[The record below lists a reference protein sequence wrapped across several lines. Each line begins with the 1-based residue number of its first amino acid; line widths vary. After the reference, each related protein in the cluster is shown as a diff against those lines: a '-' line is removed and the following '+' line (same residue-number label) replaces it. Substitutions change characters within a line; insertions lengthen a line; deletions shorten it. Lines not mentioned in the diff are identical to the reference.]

1 MKSQTTRKITRLFRE
16 LVANPQNL
24 ALHKTAHLEN
34 RAMTETQAREHVGVL
49 CKGNN
54 AWTDKHKEELKNFR
68 AEDLPPLPLL
78 WFERKNIRRGRFNK

>member
-1 MKSQTTRKITRLFRE
+1 
-16 LVANPQNL
+16 
-24 ALHKTAHLEN
+24 
-34 RAMTETQAREHVGVL
+34 MTEQQAHEHVGVL
-49 CKGNN
+49 CKGPN